1 MKINQPDY
9 DRLATLAKIVCAP
22 EGGIDAFFRARREKW
37 EGVRA
42 PESINAIA
50 RWDIFHA
57 ACRIDKALLQ
67 HLYDYL
73 NDNHIDTALKHIT
86 DTK

>member
-9 DRLATLAKIVCAP
+9 DRLKALVIIACSP
-22 EGGIDAFFRARREKW
+22 YGGIDATFRVLGTKY
-37 EGVRA
+37 EGRPA
-42 PESINAIA
+42 TNRSAMI
-50 RWDIFHA
+50 RWDIFHTC
-57 ACRIDKALLQ
+57 CRLDKHLLQ

-73 NDNHIDTALKHIT
+73 NDNHIDTAMRHIT